1 MNNNLND
8 QFLSRKKNR
17 YFLKHIATI
26 FVRLE
31 INFNKVPKN
40 STSFPFATDCLTEDS
55 RKLLFKTVANTLE
68 FKIVDRLEAKLARSI
83 ASDHALTMLEEII
96 LISLQKFTFLH
107 FCEDGASS
115 EVPEFGFHLSL
126 CDLVVWNHLLNYFYT
141 GDSRALQKQ
150 QSITLSLSLLEEHI
164 LALLDH
170 FVIKLAN
177 IVTDSILSSSGSA
190 SEISLLTAICSSGY
204 SSQRHLINLKNN
216 LFLFKG
222 LDFYVYNPKL
232 IYENK
237 YLLFNLESGFICC
250 KNIYSDRQKEL
261 ALLSRPQLII
271 LFLLEIQDLILPK
284 LKNLVYLSG
293 KSLIYIFSYALGA
306 TIKVLRSRPS

>member
-1 MNNNLND
+1 M
-8 QFLSRKKNR
+8 
-17 YFLKHIATI
+17 KHIATI

-31 INFNKVPKN
+31 INFNKGLKN
-40 STSFPFATDCLTEDS
+40 STPFPFATDCLTEDS

-68 FKIVDRLEAKLARSI
+68 FKIIDRLDAKLAH
-83 ASDHALTMLEEII
+83 AVAADHALIMLEEII
-96 LISLQKFTFLH
+96 LTSLQKFTLLYS
-107 FCEDGASS
+107 CEDSIS
-115 EVPEFGFHLSL
+115 NEVPEFGFHLSL

-141 GDSRALQKQ
+141 GDSRALQRQ
-150 QSITLSLSLLEEHI
+150 QSLTLSLGLLEEHI

-190 SEISLLTAICSSGY
+190 SGTNLLAFICSSGY
-204 SSQRHLINLKNN
+204 LSQRHLINLKNN
-216 LFLFKG
+216 LFVFKG

-237 YLLFNLESGFICC
+237 YLLFNLESGLICR

-306 TIKVLRSRPS
+306 TIKILRSRPS